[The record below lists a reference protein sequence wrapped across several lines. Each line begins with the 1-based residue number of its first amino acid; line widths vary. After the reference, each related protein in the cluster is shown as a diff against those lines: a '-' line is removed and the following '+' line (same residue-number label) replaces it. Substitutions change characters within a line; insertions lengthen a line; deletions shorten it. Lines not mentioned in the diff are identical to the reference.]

1 MIHHANWI
9 GVVGG
14 AVVVAAGLICLGV
27 EDAKPAKKRILFYSE
42 SEDYRHSVVARPL
55 TGELAFAEKEL
66 KEMATKAGYDVEFSQ
81 SYHDLADSK
90 QFARYDA
97 IVMYTSGNPK
107 FNKQALFEFIRSGK
121 ALVGIHAATDTWR
134 GEGEEFPKV
143 IGAAFTTHGLTNAEK
158 VTIKVEDRNHPAT
171 KMLGAEWVIADEI
184 YQHNRF
190 SRDRMH
196 VLMSIDTAKTN
207 LKPQKM
213 EAGGDYPMA
222 WTRQE
227 GKGRVFY
234 TALGHREDVWTNP
247 TFREHLLGGLAWA
260 MGLTDE
266 K

>member
-1 MIHHANWI
+1 MMHHTNW
-9 GVVGG
+9 VAAVGG
-14 AVVVAAGLICLGV
+14 AVVVVAGLVCLAA
-27 EDAKPAKKRILFYSE
+27 DAKPAKKRILFYSE
-42 SEDYRHSVVARPL
+42 SEGYRHSPVARPL

-66 KEMATKAGYDVEFSQ
+66 KEMATKAGYEIEFSQ
-81 SYHDLADSK
+81 SYHDLVDPK

-107 FNKQALFEFIRSGK
+107 FNKQAMFEWLRSGK
-121 ALVGIHAATDTWR
+121 ALVGVHAATDTWR

-143 IGAAFTTHGLTNAEK
+143 IGAAFTTHGSTNKEK
-158 VTIKVEDRNHPAT
+158 VTIKVEDSNHPAT
-171 KMLGAEWVIADEI
+171 KMLGPEWVIADEI

-190 SRDRMH
+190 SRDQIH
-196 VLMSIDTAKTN
+196 VLMSIDTTKTN
-207 LKPQKM
+207 LGPQKM

-222 WTRQE
+222 WTRTE

-247 TFREHLLGGLAWA
+247 TFQEHLMGGLAWA
-260 MGLTDE
+260 MGLANE